1 MPENATSAPDCASN
15 KALAALSDFALDRKI
30 GEQNHMINSALADR
44 ARAADMIEKCEKSA
58 VLSAWQLGQSLIE
71 KKGRLA
77 HGEWLPWLASSGI
90 SSSSAS
96 NYVRMAQQISSAGN
110 LKSSIRATL
119 ELLPVRTAKP
129 KSAPKLVAVKI
140 FKPTTGAPKKVN
152 IKVTAPDLGIEPGA
166 ETISA
171 LEKELYGEREKVA
184 DLEERNAIMTETA
197 DPEAQKTAD
206 TINNQRQ
213 LIKTL
218 KASVSEWQGKASAAR
233 KEITMLKR
241 RIKGLENPAGGGR

>member
-1 MPENATSAPDCASN
+1 MREKRRCGGMATWPI
-15 KALAALSDFALDRKI
+15 FDRKERSP
-30 GEQNHMINSALADR
+30 G
-44 ARAADMIEKCEKSA
+44 ARR
-58 VLSAWQLGQSLIE
+58 V
-71 KKGRLA
+71 
-77 HGEWLPWLASSGI
+77 LPWLASSGI

-129 KSAPKLVAVKI
+129 KSAPKFVDVKI

-241 RIKGLENPAGGGR
+241 RIKGSKRRPHRPKTYRAA